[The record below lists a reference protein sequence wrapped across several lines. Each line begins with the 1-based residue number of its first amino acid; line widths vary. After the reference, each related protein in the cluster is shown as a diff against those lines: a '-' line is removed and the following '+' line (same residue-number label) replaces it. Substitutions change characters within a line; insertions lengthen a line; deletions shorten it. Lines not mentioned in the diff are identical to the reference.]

1 MGPNQRGGLKVV
13 AIGGGTGL
21 STILR
26 GLKHFVAPNPAST
39 THPGPV
45 AFRPDEPHIENLAAI
60 VTVTDNGGSSGR
72 LRTELN
78 ILPPGDIRNCLVAL
92 SEDEALLSRL
102 FQYRFT
108 AGEGLEGHNFGNLFL
123 AALSSITGD
132 FSVAVREAAEIL
144 TTRGHISPSTN
155 SDVQLD
161 ALMDD
166 HSTVRGEV
174 NITASKKRI
183 VELRMVPANPRPLP
197 QTLDVIRDADLI
209 TIGPGSLFT
218 SIIPNLLVSGIAEAI
233 VNARAVRVF
242 ICNLM
247 TQANESLGLTASQHI
262 STIRHHAGD
271 RRLFDYALLN
281 TAPISPFLREKYA
294 SESAEQIVNDV
305 EKIEQLGVVPICGPF
320 AAEGTVLRH
329 ADDRVARELITLG
342 YRGRPTA

>member
-1 MGPNQRGGLKVV
+1 MDSLQRGGLKVV

-26 GLKHFVAPNPAST
+26 GLKHFVPPNSSST
-39 THPGPV
+39 THPAPT
-45 AFRPDEPHIENLAAI
+45 AFQPDEPHIVDLTAV

-72 LRTELN
+72 LRAELN
-78 ILPPGDIRNCLVAL
+78 MLPPGDIRNCLVAL
-92 SEDEALLSRL
+92 SEDEALLARL

-123 AALSSITGD
+123 AALASITGD
-132 FSVAVREAAEIL
+132 FSVAVREASEIL
-144 TTRGHISPSTN
+144 TTRGHIVPATN
-155 SDVQLD
+155 ADVQLD

-166 HSTVRGEV
+166 NSTVRGEV

-197 QTLDVIRDADLI
+197 ETLDAIRDADLI

-233 VNARAVRVF
+233 ANAGAVRVF

-262 STIRHHAGD
+262 STIHQHSGGQ
-271 RRLFDYALLN
+271 RLFDYALLN
-281 TAPISPFLREKYA
+281 ATPVSPELRQQYA
-294 SESAEQIVNDV
+294 TESAEQIATDA
-305 EKIEQLGVVPICGPF
+305 EAIEQLGVAPICGPF
-320 AAEGTVLRH
+320 AAEGRVLRH
-329 ADDRVARELITLG
+329 ACDRVARELVALG
-342 YRGRPTA
+342 YRGRPL